1 MPWRTIGQNW
11 PDNKE
16 LSLKFRVKL
25 TLAPVSH
32 WLCAVPQARKC
43 QEEEGKESGKNG
55 PVPPLS
61 RLPKAGRL
69 LRSEGAASSASR
81 TGHRNWTQRKLNPN
95 PSFTVSSGALKKSVM
110 LGVISFSSR
119 GFKVDDL

>member
-32 WLCAVPQARKC
+32 WLCAVPRARRH

-55 PVPPLS
+55 LFLPSPAYPRQGTCSEVRKQHPVPL
-61 RLPKAGRL
+61 GQVIGTG
-69 LRSEGAASSASR
+69 LRG
-81 TGHRNWTQRKLNPN
+81 N
-95 PSFTVSSGALKKSVM
+95 
-110 LGVISFSSR
+110 
-119 GFKVDDL
+119 